1 MRLSELQLIRYG
13 HFEDCRLS
21 FPAGG
26 RDLQILFGPNEAGKS
41 TTMAAVGDLLFG
53 FPHIT
58 QYDFRFD
65 PQLLRVGGVLTA
77 NGTDLAIRRKKG
89 RKGTLLD
96 GDDQTGDKAID
107 EGTLIGLLAGHSV
120 ESFQRMFSLDHGRL
134 RAGGRAIL
142 EAQDDVGQ
150 AIFAAGSGLI
160 GIARI
165 LDGLEEEAK
174 AIWTKRAG
182 DRLYYVAQRAFDEA
196 RARQKQA
203 QLKPAAWDD
212 QRKQVAQLESA
223 LEDLRD
229 RRRVLELERDQ
240 AERKR
245 RVLPHAILYRDVT
258 ARLAPLADAPD
269 LPPDAAAIFAEVTTA
284 TAATAIA
291 RRLADEEREAVDQL
305 LGTII
310 VDDGLAGRDAEIQ
323 ALRETRGAVDKGLAD
338 LPRRQAESQAKVATL
353 QGLQREL
360 GWPDEAAQAAARR
373 LPKRVDVA
381 RARALLEEKSAVD
394 AVLDKGEADEMAA
407 QRAHGGA
414 EDGYRALP
422 PARDIAA
429 LVAVLKGARALGDI
443 DKGISDAK
451 RQLDRRERDL
461 ATGIA
466 QLAPWSGSPEALRA
480 VAGPGRQAIGDARS
494 AADAAALALAE
505 AKRQHRALLD
515 RNDELALARTQLLRD
530 AQAIAAD
537 TLRDARTSRDAIWQ
551 ELRGHIAGASPLP
564 VPLTSADDFEQAVAG
579 ADDVADR
586 RFAMAEQSARLAA
599 IENDL
604 EAVRLQIGQKA
615 RSVADAEAELDQQ
628 RTSWST
634 SLAPLG
640 LPLEPGAFLEWSA
653 RRERALAL
661 DAEADAA
668 RGVHDDLRA
677 RRDEALVRLAAAIAA
692 VDPTVPESFQHALDL
707 ADRITGAESDADR
720 ARQTA
725 RAKLNAA
732 AAALDTAVASK
743 AAAGERLA
751 GWSGRWGQSVAAL
764 GLDAAQ
770 PAAVIRVQLDLLE
783 QLRGETEEMLRL
795 EQRIA
800 AIEADRAAFAGAVRA
815 LAAAC
820 GMAADARDPAAIL
833 TDLAGAAAEAQ
844 DARKRR
850 DALQTRKAAAE
861 QRLREAAAA
870 EALALARLTPLFALA
885 GLSALAGT
893 SDRDA
898 LIAAIRRADDARSL
912 RSEMQR
918 LSDELLKAG
927 GGPALPALLAE
938 IEDADAGALSTRSAE
953 MQEVLAVLAEEIATH
968 SADHATA
975 RAEFNRL
982 DAGPDAAIAAA
993 DAEQARAE
1001 MAFQADAYVRK
1012 RAEAM
1017 VLRAAMARY
1026 RAEKQIPLV
1035 HRASALFAKLTLG
1048 SYAALLVDVE
1058 ASRLSG
1064 VRDDQSVVPVGGM
1077 SEGTVDQLFLALRIA
1092 AVEDA
1097 VASGARLPFLAD
1109 DLFINY
1115 DDERATA
1122 GFQVLAEL
1130 AEKTQVLF
1138 FTHHQHLVKVAED
1151 ALAPVVVSSCRLG

>member
-13 HFEDCRLS
+13 HFEDCRLR
-21 FPAGG
+21 FPPGD

-65 PQLLRVGGVLTA
+65 RQLLRVGGVLTA
-77 NGTDLAIRRKKG
+77 NGADLAIRRKKG
-89 RKGTLLD
+89 NKATLLD
-96 GDDQTGDKAID
+96 GDDKPID
-107 EGTLIGLLAGHSV
+107 EGALIGLLSGHNV

-142 EAQDDVGQ
+142 DAQDDVGQ
-150 AIFAAGSGLI
+150 AIFAAGSGLV

-212 QRKQVAQLESA
+212 SRKRVEQLESA
-223 LEDLRD
+223 LSERRE
-229 RRRVLELERDQ
+229 RRRALEQERDQ
-240 AERKR
+240 VERQR
-245 RVLPHAILYRDVT
+245 RVLPHAILYRDVAT
-258 ARLAPLADAPD
+258 RLTPLADAPD
-269 LPPDAAAIFAEVTTA
+269 LPPDAAAIFAEVATA

-291 RRLADEEREAVDQL
+291 RRLADEEREAVDGL
-305 LGTII
+305 LGAIM
-310 VDDGLAGRDAEIQ
+310 VDDALAGRDAEIQ

-338 LPRRQAESQAKVATL
+338 LPRRQAELQAKVATL
-353 QGLQREL
+353 QALQREL

-394 AVLDKGEADEMAA
+394 AVLDKGQADETAA
-407 QRAHGGA
+407 RRAHAAA
-414 EDGYRALP
+414 EQGYRALP
-422 PARDIAA
+422 PARDVAA
-429 LVAVLKGARALGDI
+429 LVAVLKRARALGDI
-443 DKGISDAK
+443 DKAIGDAR

-461 ATGIA
+461 ATRIA
-466 QLAPWSGSPEALRA
+466 QLAPWSGSADMLRA
-480 VAGPGRQAIGDARS
+480 IAGPGRQAIGDARS

-505 AKRQHRALLD
+505 AKRQHRVLVN
-515 RNDELALARTQLLRD
+515 RSDELDLARTILLRD

-537 TLRDARTSRDAIWQ
+537 TLRDARTARDAIWQ
-551 ELRGHIAGASPLP
+551 DLRGHIAGASPLP
-564 VPLTSADDFEQAVAG
+564 APSTSADDFEQAVAA

-604 EAVRLQIGQKA
+604 EAVRLQIAHKA
-615 RSVADAEAELDQQ
+615 RSVADAEAEIDR
-628 RTSWST
+628 RTSSWGAI
-634 SLAPLG
+634 LAPLG
-640 LPLEPGAFLEWSA
+640 LSLDPAAFLEWSA
-653 RRERALAL
+653 RRELAL
-661 DAEADAA
+661 TCDAEADAA
-668 RGVHDDLRA
+668 RAVHDDLRA
-677 RRDEALVRLAAAIAA
+677 RRDEALARLAAAIAA
-692 VDPTVPESFQHALDL
+692 FDPIVPESFQHALDL
-707 ADRITGAESDADR
+707 ADRIAQAESEADQVR
-720 ARQTA
+720 QAAHAR
-725 RAKLNAA
+725 LNAA
-732 AAALDTAVASK
+732 AAALDAAVTSK

-751 GWSGRWGQSVAAL
+751 GWSGQWRQAVAAL
-764 GLDAAQ
+764 GLDDDQ

-795 EQRIA
+795 GQRIA

-833 TDLAGAAAEAQ
+833 TGLAEAAAAAQ

-850 DALQTRKAAAE
+850 DALLARKAAAE

-885 GLSALAGT
+885 GT
-893 SDRDA
+893 SDRDV
-898 LIAAIRRADDARSL
+898 LVAAIRRADEARGL

-938 IEDADAGALSTRSAE
+938 IADADAGALSTRSAE
-953 MQEVLAVLAEEIATH
+953 LQEQLAALAEEIATH
-968 SADHATA
+968 AADHATA
-975 RAEFNRL
+975 RADFNRI

-1026 RAEKQIPLV
+1026 RAQKQIPLV
-1035 HRASALFAKLTLG
+1035 QRASALFATLTLG
-1048 SYAALLVDVE
+1048 SYAGLLVDVE

-1097 VASGARLPFLAD
+1097 VTSGARLPFLAD

-1151 ALAPVVVSSCRLG
+1151 ALAPAMVSSCRLG